1 MSSPAAPPP
10 DAAAAAAAA
19 AAFHQF
25 TVEAFTLLG
34 VGIFVTVLR
43 TAARV
48 RFGGWR
54 NLSGDDYLAW
64 LAVLF
69 YIAETCLAYSVG
81 NKANGL
87 ANNNMT
93 DEQRAA
99 LSPDDPEYHL
109 RVLGSK
115 IQIAGWS
122 TYSTLLWTLKTSLL
136 FFYIRLTDGLAR
148 HYRIRIY
155 IGFGLLAGSY
165 ITVAMNLYL
174 SCRPFHKLWQIYPDP
189 GNVCYPAVSNQI
201 IWVYWSFNVLTDM
214 YIISVPLP
222 MLWGTSLKPWRKIGL
237 IFLFSG
243 GLFVIVCATLRSA
256 LITLDTANGAQL
268 AGSWAVRET
277 FVAVVTTNLPM
288 LVPMAKVL
296 LGPFIGSILSSRRST
311 QKLDDGTPKS
321 LVTFGGSTKS
331 WRGRGPPTANPITN
345 FTISES
351 EERIVED
358 VRMQDLKV
366 WSDGRDHQGDHHH
379 QQSRADEE
387 SGSREIHKHVEIDI
401 VTTSQRLS
409 EEQRQMSS
417 DEHARR
423 LRGAFPFPGGGNGE
437 GGDGNSNGSGM
448 NNGMGRA

>member
-1 MSSPAAPPP
+1 M
-10 DAAAAAAAA
+10 
-19 AAFHQF
+19 
-25 TVEAFTLLG
+25 
-34 VGIFVTVLR
+34 
-43 TAARV
+43 
-48 RFGGWR
+48 
-54 NLSGDDYLAW
+54 
-64 LAVLF
+64 
-69 YIAETCLAYSVG
+69 
-81 NKANGL
+81 
-87 ANNNMT
+87 
-93 DEQRAA
+93 
-99 LSPDDPEYHL
+99 
-109 RVLGSK
+109 
-115 IQIAGWS
+115 
-122 TYSTLLWTLKTSLL
+122 
-136 FFYIRLTDGLAR
+136 
-148 HYRIRIY
+148 
-155 IGFGLLAGSY
+155 
-165 ITVAMNLYL
+165 
-174 SCRPFHKLWQIYPDP
+174 
-189 GNVCYPAVSNQI
+189 
-201 IWVYWSFNVLTDM
+201 
-214 YIISVPLP
+214 
-222 MLWGTSLKPWRKIGL
+222 
-237 IFLFSG
+237 
-243 GLFVIVCATLRSA
+243 
-256 LITLDTANGAQL
+256 
-268 AGSWAVRET
+268 RET

>member
-1 MSSPAAPPP
+1 MSSPPP
-10 DAAAAAAAA
+10 DPAALAAAA

-25 TVEAFTLLG
+25 TVEAFTLLAI
-34 VGIFVTVLR
+34 GIAITVLR
-43 TAARV
+43 TFARV
-48 RFGGWR
+48 RFAGWR
-54 NLSGDDYLAW
+54 GLSGDDYLAW
-64 LAVLF
+64 LAILF

-81 NKANGL
+81 NAANGL

-136 FFYIRLTDGLAR
+136 IFYIRLTDGLAR

-155 IGFGLLAGSY
+155 IGFAFLAASY
-165 ITVAMNLYL
+165 IVVALNLYL

-189 GNVCYPAVSNQI
+189 GNVCQPAISNQI
-201 IWVYWSFNVLTDM
+201 IWVYWAFNVTTDL
-214 YIISVPLP
+214 YIISIPLP
-222 MLWGTSLKPWRKIGL
+222 MLWTTSLKPWRKIGL

-243 GLFVIVCATLRSA
+243 GLFVVVCATLRCA
-256 LITLDTANGAQL
+256 LIVLDTANGAQL

-288 LVPMAKVL
+288 LVPL
-296 LGPFIGSILSSRRST
+296 LKMLIGPFIGSILSSRRST
-311 QKLDDGTPKS
+311 QKLEDATPKD
-321 LVTFGGSTKS
+321 LVTFGGSSKS

-345 FTISES
+345 ITINES
-351 EERIVED
+351 EEHIVGD

-366 WSDGRDHQGDHHH
+366 WSDGHNEN
-379 QQSRADEE
+379 QQLRADEDN
-387 SGSREIHKHVEIDI
+387 RNIRKRIEIDI
-401 VTTSQRLS
+401 VSANRLNT
-409 EEQRQMSS
+409 E
-417 DEHARR
+417 
-423 LRGAFPFPGGGNGE
+423 RG
-437 GGDGNSNGSGM
+437 
-448 NNGMGRA
+448 

>member
-1 MSSPAAPPP
+1 MSSPPP
-10 DAAAAAAAA
+10 DPAALAAAA

-25 TVEAFTLLG
+25 TVEAFTLLAI
-34 VGIFVTVLR
+34 GIAITVLR
-43 TAARV
+43 TFARV
-48 RFGGWR
+48 RFAGWR
-54 NLSGDDYLAW
+54 GLSGDDYLAW
-64 LAVLF
+64 LAILF

-81 NKANGL
+81 NAANGL

-136 FFYIRLTDGLAR
+136 IFYIRLTDGLAR

-155 IGFGLLAGSY
+155 IGFAFLAASY
-165 ITVAMNLYL
+165 IVVALNLYL

-189 GNVCYPAVSNQI
+189 GNVCQPAISNQI
-201 IWVYWSFNVLTDM
+201 IWVYWAFNVTTDL
-214 YIISVPLP
+214 YIISIPLP
-222 MLWGTSLKPWRKIGL
+222 MLWTTSLKPWRKIGL

-243 GLFVIVCATLRSA
+243 GFLSLFAPLCDVRS
-256 LITLDTANGAQL
+256 LYWCVFYNDTANGAQL

-288 LVPMAKVL
+288 LVPL
-296 LGPFIGSILSSRRST
+296 LKMLIGPFIGSILSSRRST
-311 QKLDDGTPKS
+311 QKLEDATPKD
-321 LVTFGGSTKS
+321 LVTFGGSSKKH
-331 WRGRGPPTANPITN
+331 
-345 FTISES
+345 
-351 EERIVED
+351 IVGD

-366 WSDGRDHQGDHHH
+366 WSDGHHEN
-379 QQSRADEE
+379 QQLRADEDN
-387 SGSREIHKHVEIDI
+387 RNIRKRIEIDI
-401 VTTSQRLS
+401 VSANRRLS
-409 EEQRQMSS
+409 PDQKQMSP

-423 LRGAFPFPGGGNGE
+423 LRGAFPFPE
-437 GGDGNSNGSGM
+437 SSNSNGM
-448 NNGMGRA
+448 A